1 MADKETK
8 LKHPFDFE
16 EKKIEAVTF
25 KERLK
30 ANDLLASEA
39 EMQARNIVNPGQ
51 ATHTF
56 YLVSRATGLEPEALE
71 EMDLADYLGL
81 AEKANGFL

>member
-1 MADKETK
+1 MENKPIT
-8 LKHPFDFE
+8 LKHPFDHE
-16 EKKIEAVTF
+16 GKKIETVTF

-30 ANDLLASEA
+30 GKDLLASEA
-39 EMQARNIVNPGQ
+39 EMQARNIVNPGD
-51 ATHTF
+51 ATRTL
-56 YLVSRATGLEPEALE
+56 YLVSRATGLEPEVLE